1 MLYLLN
7 PFSPQPYLESDG
19 WLNIE
24 LHHALDRHNPDKFT
38 FRGNVSIPS
47 LNIGIANVLQEP
59 LNSEDREKLKVS
71 HQHLL
76 RIHNNSKSAR
86 QDLAEHNQFYRL
98 KSYVTFSDATK
109 IDYLT
114 STKACALANAQ
125 LADLL
130 WVSIDT
136 SGSVLAIT
144 QTVSG
149 SGNCQD
155 LQVSSEDLENFNT
168 HVIVKQMELAPVPDT
183 TSFIQKLERERE
195 ARERGEVKDN
205 RGFFAK
211 YVS

>member
-1 MLYLLN
+1 M
-7 PFSPQPYLESDG
+7 
-19 WLNIE
+19 
-24 LHHALDRHNPDKFT
+24 
-38 FRGNVSIPS
+38 
-47 LNIGIANVLQEP
+47 
-59 LNSEDREKLKVS
+59 
-71 HQHLL
+71 
-76 RIHNNSKSAR
+76 
-86 QDLAEHNQFYRL
+86 
-98 KSYVTFSDATK
+98 
-109 IDYLT
+109 
-114 STKACALANAQ
+114 
-125 LADLL
+125 
-130 WVSIDT
+130 SIDT